1 MAGCG
6 TRLVIERVSAK
17 HERRRNRRPGR
28 REIKI
33 MKAVTTRMFLS
44 LVGVALVA
52 PFFAV
57 ALIVGARAVALAE
70 STQDDMLL
78 MALAFG
84 GAIASIVKSLGLRT
98 SGAKGNRQLSAEANM
113 QAQAVDASI
122 IGLGY

>member
-1 MAGCG
+1 
-6 TRLVIERVSAK
+6 
-17 HERRRNRRPGR
+17 
-28 REIKI
+28 
-33 MKAVTTRMFLS
+33 MFLS

-70 STQDDMLL
+70 STQDDVLL

-84 GAIASIVKSLGLRT
+84 GAIASMVNGLGLGT
-98 SGAKGNRQLSAEANM
+98 TKAKRKHQLSAETNM
-113 QAQAVDASI
+113 QAQAVDASV

>member
-1 MAGCG
+1 
-6 TRLVIERVSAK
+6 
-17 HERRRNRRPGR
+17 
-28 REIKI
+28 
-33 MKAVTTRMFLS
+33 MKAVTTRMLLS

-70 STQDDMLL
+70 STQDDLLL

-84 GAIASIVKSLGLRT
+84 GAVASIVNGLGQRT
-98 SGAKGNRQLSAEANM
+98 ARAKRNHQLSAETNR
-113 QAQAVDASI
+113 QAKSADASV